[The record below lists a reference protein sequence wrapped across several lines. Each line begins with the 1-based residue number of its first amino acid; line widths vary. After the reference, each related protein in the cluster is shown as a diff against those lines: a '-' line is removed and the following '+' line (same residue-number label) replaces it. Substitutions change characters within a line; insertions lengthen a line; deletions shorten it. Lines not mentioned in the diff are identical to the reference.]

1 MAYHRTR
8 GTGTSRGSAGR
19 TLPLWFT
26 FLLGGVLVGATV
38 YGLLVPDA
46 YRVSDGVRETLPE
59 TLRGQDI
66 VTLLAALALVWGGLR
81 ARAGSFIGHV
91 VWLAVCL
98 YSIYT
103 YLMYVAMPFNDAF
116 LLYVAA
122 IGLSGFGLFNGL
134 VRIRVEAVGGAFDAA
149 PRRALAGFF
158 LVVGGLFVVL
168 WLAQIVP
175 AIPGGVPEG
184 LFVYDIPSAVH
195 VLDLAFILPLVIGT
209 GILLLRSH
217 PMVPVLAALVLV
229 KMLTLG
235 LALVSMN
242 AFVAASGG
250 GLNAGETGIWGV
262 IVLASLFW
270 LIIGV
275 RRMRPVRGD
284 WLRSTVW

>member
-1 MAYHRTR
+1 MADHRMGGAAR
-8 GTGTSRGSAGR
+8 R

-26 FLLGGVLVGATV
+26 FLLGGVLVGATL

-46 YRVSDGVRETLPE
+46 YRVSEGVRETLPE

-66 VTLLAALALVWGGLR
+66 VTLLAAVALVFSGLR
-81 ARAGSFIGHV
+81 ARAGSFLGHV
-91 VWLAVCL
+91 IWLAICL
-98 YSIYT
+98 YSVYT
-103 YLMYVAMPFNDAF
+103 YLMYVSMPFNDAF

-134 VRIRVEAVGGAFDAA
+134 TRIRADAVADAFGGA
-149 PRRALAGFF
+149 PRRALAVFF
-158 LVVGGLFVVL
+158 LAVGGLFVAL

-175 AIPGGVPEG
+175 AIPGGVPAG

-209 GILLLRSH
+209 GVLLLRAH
-217 PMVPVLAALVLV
+217 PMAPVLAALALV

-250 GLNAGETGIWGV
+250 GMNPGETGIWGG
-262 IVLASLFW
+262 IVLAAAFW
-270 LIIGV
+270 LIVGV
-275 RRMRPVRGD
+275 RRMRPVDGE
-284 WLRSTVW
+284 WLRPAVWSTW